1 MKGQEFIKMLIIQYS
16 NIHFHTLEL
25 THRRATLLLIIHVTL
40 GGIEAQIE
48 CSAPLNPSLYHSLII
63 HVYYRPSKLLIC
75 QDNENMLI
83 RELLSKKNA

>member
-1 MKGQEFIKMLIIQYS
+1 MKQSEASIYQDVGHSVQQYS
-16 NIHFHTLEL
+16 LPY
-25 THRRATLLLIIHVTL
+25 THRRATFLLIIHVTL

-48 CSAPLNPSLYHSLII
+48 CSAPLNPSLCRSLII